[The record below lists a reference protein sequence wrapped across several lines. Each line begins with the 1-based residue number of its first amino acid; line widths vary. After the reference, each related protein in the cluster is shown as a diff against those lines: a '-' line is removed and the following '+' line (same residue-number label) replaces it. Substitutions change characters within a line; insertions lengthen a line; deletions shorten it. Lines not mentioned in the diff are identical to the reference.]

1 MIKKQW
7 KDWEFR
13 IKKNK
18 DAFVQPFLKL
28 LIKAGITPNFLS
40 FSALIFGLGAAF
52 AFGFSEKLF
61 LIFIILNLL
70 FDIIDGPLARYKNQD
85 SDKGFWLDY
94 SFDRIVSLAVMINIY
109 LIQPKNDTIY
119 LWAVLVYLVVHL
131 IYARYRKSLILI
143 YGHPIYYLLLVFNVL
158 YASIF
163 ALVLDLLNI
172 LIFVIYLCFSF
183 RKRHSIKRF

>member
-28 LIKAGITPNFLS
+28 LVRVHITPNFLS
-40 FSALIFGLGAAF
+40 FFALIFGLGAAA
-52 AFGFSEKLF
+52 AFGFSGKSF
-61 LIFIILNLL
+61 LILIILNLL

-85 SDKGFWLDY
+85 SNKGFWLDY
-94 SFDRIVSLAVMINIY
+94 SFDRIVSLAVMFKVY

-119 LWAVLVYLVVHL
+119 LWTILVYLVVHL

-143 YGHPIYYLLLVFNVL
+143 YGHPIYYLLLFFNVL

-163 ALVLDLLNI
+163 AIALDLLNI
-172 LIFVIYLCFSF
+172 LIFVIYLGFSF
-183 RKRHSIKRF
+183 WKRHSLKRL